1 MKIKKIMKKLVKLEE
16 TLWMEI
22 VSRDDIN
29 SDDSLYEADT
39 LMTQAYQIM
48 EQHLYHNPVR

>member
-22 VSRDDIN
+22 ESRDDIN
-29 SDDSLYEADT
+29 SDDTLYEADT